1 MRHLAGV
8 EKAALCLAVLF
19 IVVGIALLLA
29 PREALV
35 WHQGY
40 RYTYGSGLEHVSKAG
55 ARVYGVLSLLVGGGL
70 TFVVFYG
77 RRKRP

>member
-1 MRHLAGV
+1 MRDLTGV
-8 EKAALCLAVLF
+8 EKAALCLALIF
-19 IVVGIALLLA
+19 IVVGITMFLA

-40 RYTYGSGLEHVSKAG
+40 RYTPGSGLEHVSKSG
-55 ARVYGVLSLLVGGGL
+55 ARVYGILSLLVGGGL
-70 TFVVFYG
+70 AFVVFYG